1 VIMAQNIGQNVAN
14 MIQCVAGEHCLFR
27 SFGMGSVVDSPNRI
41 TRNSLQVEV
50 NRWFP
55 SVVVDSVGVKEA
67 GSDGVFSYTVNI
79 RGGSNV

>member
-1 VIMAQNIGQNVAN
+1 
-14 MIQCVAGEHCLFR
+14 
-27 SFGMGSVVDSPNRI
+27 
-41 TRNSLQVEV
+41 LQVEV